1 MTSMSLRT
9 ATAAACLLLA
19 GCVATPPAT
28 TQVTQRT
35 PDSLGLGAQPGPVI
49 VDRWWTAFGDAQL
62 DRLVETALADNP
74 TLAGTGARLRAAQ
87 SMLSESRAATYPQAT
102 FDVQEQYTRF
112 SETYMIPP
120 PIGGTTRWFG
130 TVQANLNWS
139 LDIVGKQKVRIDR
152 ARATAQA
159 AALDAAGARLA
170 IAGAV
175 TQAYIAL
182 DRAYVLADAAEE
194 SLKQRQGIFALT
206 STRFESGLDTPAN
219 SKVAEALLAAARVE
233 RTLALGARE
242 IAEHQ
247 LAALTGTGAA
257 GPAPARPSLKDD
269 ALELPNTLPADLLA
283 RRADIA
289 AARVRVI
296 AAAAG
301 RELAQKEFYPDVNLV
316 GAAGWASIGLS
327 RLFTGDSLQYGAG
340 PAVHLPLFDAGR
352 LRARYAG
359 ASADLD
365 LAVADYN
372 ESLLTAVRET
382 ADALSTLKT
391 LQAQAGDLA
400 HMRAAADATVDLEER
415 RYKNG
420 LSPLLNVLNAQE
432 LAIRARRDGAALSA
446 DLASSRV
453 RLVTALGG
461 GFDPATSVQYSL
473 DAGNAPGTAHE

>member
-1 MTSMSLRT
+1 MTSASLRT
-9 ATAAACLLLA
+9 ATTIACVILA
-19 GCVATPPAT
+19 GCVATPPTAP
-28 TQVTQRT
+28 QVTQRT
-35 PDSLGLGAQPGPVI
+35 AAGLGLGAQPGPAI
-49 VDRWWTAFGDAQL
+49 GDRWWTAFGDAQL
-62 DRLVETALADNP
+62 DHLIETARADNP
-74 TLAGTGARLRAAQ
+74 TLAAVDARLRMAQ

-139 LDIVGKQKVRIDR
+139 LDIVGKQKTQIER
-152 ARATAQA
+152 ARATTQA

-182 DRAYVLADAAEE
+182 DRAYVLADVAEE
-194 SLKQRQGIFALT
+194 TLKQRQGIFDLT
-206 STRFESGLDTPAN
+206 STRFQSGLDNPAN
-219 SKVAEALLAAARVE
+219 SKVAEALLAAAKVE

-242 IAEHQ
+242 IAAHQ
-247 LAALTGTGAA
+247 LAALTGAGAA
-257 GPAPARPSLKDD
+257 GPVLTRPSLKAD
-269 ALELPNTLPADLLA
+269 ALELPATLPADLLA

-289 AARVRVI
+289 AAQTRVT
-296 AAAAG
+296 AAMKG

-327 RLFTGDSLQYGAG
+327 PLFTGDSLQYGAG
-340 PAVHLPLFDAGR
+340 PAIHLPMFDAGR
-352 LRARYAG
+352 LRAQYAAAT
-359 ASADLD
+359 ASLD

-372 ESLLTAVRET
+372 ESLLTAVRDA

-400 HMRAAADATVDLEER
+400 QMRTAADATVDLEER

-432 LAIRARRDGAALSA
+432 LAIRARRDSAALDA

-453 RLVTALGG
+453 RLVMALGG
-461 GFDPATSVQYSL
+461 GFDPAKPVQFSL
-473 DAGNAPGTAHE
+473 DAGNSHE